1 MMSPPVLRAALRRP
15 LERMRMSSSRRLLPH
30 PHPRPP
36 RRYQSSD
43 AKKEARTGTEEPV
56 PVPVPGTAAA
66 PLPLWRRLGPLTRA
80 GEAYARA
87 QRRRPWATQVASAL
101 FIYLCADVS
110 AQRISGKEYDP
121 KRTAR
126 NLVVGGVCA
135 IPNYIWF
142 VRLSTQWF
150 NFPSQA
156 LSVSAKVVFNQL
168 TFTPVF
174 NTYFFGFQALLCG
187 DTPAEIWDR
196 ITRTVPVSF
205 VNSWKLWPAVT
216 AFSFTF
222 VPVEYRSVFAG
233 VVAVG
238 WQTYL
243 SYLNRQAEAE
253 EEERHNAVSVSA
265 AKPAPVAV
273 GS

>member
-1 MMSPPVLRAALRRP
+1 MPSPVLRAVFRRH
-15 LERMRMSSSRRLLPH
+15 LEHLRMRRLPQPQRRF
-30 PHPRPP
+30 
-36 RRYQSSD
+36 QSSD
-43 AKKEARTGTEEPV
+43 AKKEAKPEQPIPV
-56 PVPVPGTAAA
+56 PSTVA
-66 PLPLWRRLGPLTRA
+66 PLPIWQRLGPLTRA

-87 QRRRPWATQVASAL
+87 QRTRPWATQLASGL
-101 FIYLCADVS
+101 FIYLCADIS
-110 AQRISGKEYDP
+110 AQYISGREYDP

-142 VRLSTQWF
+142 VRLSQSF
-150 NFPSQA
+150 NYSSQA
-156 LSVSAKVVFNQL
+156 LSVGAKVVFNQL

-187 DTPAEIWDR
+187 DTLAETWDR
-196 ITRTVPVSF
+196 IKRTVPISF

-222 VPVEYRSVFAG
+222 VPIEYRSVFAG

-243 SYLNRQAEAE
+243 SYLNRQAEAV
-253 EEERHNAVSVSA
+253 EEERHEAMPVPAVT
-265 AKPAPVAV
+265 PAPVSTSDEKRRLAA
-273 GS
+273 